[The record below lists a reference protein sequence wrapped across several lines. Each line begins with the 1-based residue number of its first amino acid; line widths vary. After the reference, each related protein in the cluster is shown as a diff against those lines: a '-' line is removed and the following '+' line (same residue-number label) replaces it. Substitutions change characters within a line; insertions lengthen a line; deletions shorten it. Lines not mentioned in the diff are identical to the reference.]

1 MVTTQD
7 HFLPE
12 EGGWDHPIRG
22 CHQACRT
29 RLRQVLRRKESREEM
44 SWMCTTGVLGVVMQ
58 EGPSLSSAEGQL
70 GGVKAT
76 GTDGEACFSSTYPQ
90 VFSREDPTTLFS
102 DYCLLLSPTT
112 PTTRSEG
119 K

>member
-7 HFLPE
+7 LFLPE

-22 CHQACRT
+22 CHQACRA

-58 EGPSLSSAEGQL
+58 EGPVLSIFCRRTTGGCGSNRDGRGSLFQL
-70 GGVKAT
+70 
-76 GTDGEACFSSTYPQ
+76 Y
-90 VFSREDPTTLFS
+90 
-102 DYCLLLSPTT
+102 LSPGVLQRR
-112 PTTRSEG
+112 PNNSLF
-119 K
+119 